1 MPNVQQML
9 YLSDPQKLEFE
20 TSVVESWRM
29 PDGRWAA
36 RLARSYFYPTGGG
49 QEHDT
54 GWVGARR
61 VVEVVKQEDN
71 GEIVHIFDQEPP
83 VGSAIARIDGERR
96 LRHMQHHTAQHLL
109 SQVFIQLFELE
120 TLSANING
128 YTPST
133 IDLPTAGLAPE
144 QLVEAEGL
152 ANQLI
157 FEDHPV
163 RAAFVTPD
171 ELALLPLRKAPKVSE
186 NIRIVEIEGLDF
198 SPCGGT
204 HCQSTGQIGVLKI
217 LKTEKVNERTRVH
230 FAAGWQALE
239 VFRQAYQAV
248 SSLAGEMS
256 IHHQDLQAAVER
268 QGEQLRQ
275 AQKELGE
282 LRQERLAWE
291 AQRLLQDAETIGG
304 RQVVLAVFDLRPAQE
319 LRWLADSLRR
329 QPRAAAVLASHDGEK
344 LLLAA
349 ACGAESGLS
358 ARELLSE
365 LLTPLNGRGGGDSS
379 LAQGGGS
386 ASVERVQELMDQARE
401 LLGRS

>member
-1 MPNVQQML
+1 MPNDQQML
-9 YLSDPQKLEFE
+9 YLSDPQTLEFE
-20 TSVVESWRM
+20 TSIVETWRM

-61 VVEVVKQEDN
+61 VVDVLKQEDN

-83 VGSAIARIDGERR
+83 VGSAIARIDDERR

-133 IDLPTAGLAPE
+133 IDLPTTGLAPE
-144 QLVEAEGL
+144 EIVQAESL

-157 FEDHPV
+157 FEDRLV
-163 RAAFVTPD
+163 RAAFVTPN
-171 ELALLPLRKAPKVSE
+171 ELASLSLRKAPKVSE
-186 NIRIVEIEGLDF
+186 NIRIVEIDGLDF

-239 VFRQAYQAV
+239 VFRQVYQAV
-248 SSLAGEMS
+248 SSLAGGMS
-256 IHHQDLQAAVER
+256 IHPQDLEAAVER

-275 AQKELGE
+275 LQKELAE

-291 AQRLLQDAETIGG
+291 AQRMLQGAEEIGG
-304 RQVVLAVFDLRPAQE
+304 RQAVLAVFDLRPAQE
-319 LRWLADSLRR
+319 LRWLADALRR
-329 QPRAAAVLASHDGEK
+329 QPRAVAVLAAHDGEK

-358 ARELLSE
+358 ARELLAK
-365 LLTPLNGRGGGDSS
+365 LLQPFKGRGGGDNS

-386 ASVERVQELMDQARE
+386 ASPEQVRGLIDQART
-401 LLGRS
+401 LIGRS

>member
-1 MPNVQQML
+1 
-9 YLSDPQKLEFE
+9 
-20 TSVVESWRM
+20 
-29 PDGRWAA
+29 
-36 RLARSYFYPTGGG
+36 
-49 QEHDT
+49 
-54 GWVGARR
+54 
-61 VVEVVKQEDN
+61 
-71 GEIVHIFDQEPP
+71 
-83 VGSAIARIDGERR
+83 
-96 LRHMQHHTAQHLL
+96 MQHHTAQHLL

-171 ELALLPLRKAPKVSE
+171 ELALLPLRKAPKVSG

-198 SPCGGT
+198 SSCGGT

-256 IHHQDLQAAVER
+256 IHPQDLQAAVER

-275 AQKELGE
+275 VQKELGE